1 VLALRAMSK
10 VHVPNLDD
18 DAGGRASGRGSR
30 GAAAASGQVVSEDRA
45 EVPLITAGVFL
56 GLMGD
61 L

>member
-1 VLALRAMSK
+1 MSK

-56 GLMGD
+56 GLMGEQ
-61 L
+61 